1 MRRSIHRAALAAV
14 VFAALGTAASSARA
28 QGAFGAYEFQ
38 PRFYVGAGLNFNYLF
53 NNSEFGTTSSD
64 THIASQ
70 AGLGWNLY
78 AGVRFSEWIAADL
91 SWDAVY
97 HPSDAEYNYA
107 LIEGLRLGGR
117 IYFPTGYNLFPFLVL
132 GIGYYFYGDE
142 WEIDS
147 QGVGF
152 NGGAGLTYQFHEMLE
167 MDFTIMYR
175 AWYFDGLAPAT
186 SLDDATSCESGRW
199 CPFGD
204 EYMHSI
210 NVQLDFRVNSWL
222 FAW

>member
-14 VFAALGTAASSARA
+14 VFAALATAASSARA
-28 QGAFGAYEFQ
+28 QGAFSSYEFQ
-38 PRFYVGAGLNFNYLF
+38 PRLYVGAGLNFNYLF
-53 NNSEFGTTSSD
+53 NNSQFYTDSSD
-64 THIASQ
+64 TVISSQ
-70 AGLGWNLY
+70 AGFGWNLY
-78 AGVRFSEWIAADL
+78 AGVRFSEWIAVDL
-91 SWDAVY
+91 NWDAVY
-97 HPSDAEYNYA
+97 HPSEDEVYA
-107 LIEGLRLGGR
+107 LIEGIRLGGR

-132 GIGYYFYGDE
+132 GVGYYFYGDE

-152 NGGAGLTYQFHEMLE
+152 NGGAGLTYQFHELME

-175 AWYFDGLAPAT
+175 AWYFDGLQPAS
-186 SLDDATSCESGRW
+186 SLDDATDCESGRW

-210 NVQLDFRVNSWL
+210 NVQLDFRFNSWL